1 MNFIKQI
8 LSRSNGG
15 ADSSSPINALL
26 KVFSAKYRLATLG
39 CSFMIFVAMCLFI
52 VLISSVKFNAFEGYY
67 GIGGASGEKY
77 GEKQTE
83 DWAEY
88 NKLEG
93 EEEAFYSKISDL
105 VEKYKNKGK
114 EVDEPLILATLFFDE
129 SVNVDENFECHTD
142 KKDTENE
149 ETEDDEEDE
158 DSTTNC
164 ESPYGDKTSEELY
177 KDAEKL
183 MKKTAGKSEDETRD
197 VIEDY
202 IRERVGDDLDDDSVD
217 KIVDDIYDAKDAYV
231 GLTYATDE
239 DSCTVSGS
247 DFEELDD
254 EEFFA
259 ASREERISMLATVAQ
274 AAYSETGI
282 LPSVTLSQA
291 ITESG
296 IGESAMAK
304 DAKNLFGMRTASVT
318 NEYWDGDVYQTA
330 GNGDFKKY
338 SSVSNAVFDYARN
351 LTTSIYGD
359 TSKITDPKEQI
370 QSIADHG
377 YCPGC
382 DGYVDNQYSFIEQY
396 DLTQYDTASDTCT
409 SNGCIDSD
417 PDFSNTKAWRATND
431 GGLNAV
437 SYAPG
442 GYGQCVWFAW
452 GRFYEVYG
460 YDPGFR
466 HDGKYNADELCEAHP
481 DKFEMSDKPKAGA
494 IFSTNPNY
502 SGANHVGF
510 VKSVDGDQ
518 LVIQDGNYDGAWNN
532 WEDAIRDW
540 NTMSWSL
547 AGLEANYGGGLK
559 FCNPKEPPKCDD
571 TSDGSGGPLSKSQY
585 GEKYNKLKAP
595 TYEELKKLAKKKYK
609 MDDKSFDIALGWT
622 QGDHLGDDNLDTNYW
637 NYFSAC
643 CPINEFV
650 KNGATAFQTRY
661 LNDAWSRYQ
670 GYYTLSAYQN
680 RAKTADEM
688 TRKAFYIALTNRDS
702 RPVEA
707 NGLPHS
713 KAPIYQADGYSSE
726 HGRIITW
733 GIWD

>member
-202 IRERVGDDLDDDSVD
+202 IKERVGDDLDDDSVD

-231 GLTYATDE
+231 ELTFATDE

-259 ASREERISMLATVAQ
+259 ASREDRISMLATVAQ

-351 LTTSIYGD
+351 LTTEIYGN
-359 TSKITDPKEQI
+359 TSELTDPKEQI

-396 DLTQYDTASDTCT
+396 DLTQYDGASNTCT
-409 SNGCIDSD
+409 ANGSIDGD
-417 PDFSNTKAWRATND
+417 PDFTNVKAWRHPEE
-431 GGLNAV
+431 GGMN
-437 SYAPG
+437 PFQ
-442 GYGQCVWFAW
+442 YGQCTWFAW

-466 HDGKYNADELCEAHP
+466 GNGSTNAQELCDAHP
-481 DKFEMSDKPKAGA
+481 DDFYMSTTEVKPGA
-494 IFSTNPNY
+494 IFSVNNSQY
-502 SGANHVGF
+502 GHVGF
-510 VKSVDGDQ
+510 VAAVNGDM
-518 LVIQDGNYDGAWNN
+518 LTIQDGNYNHMTDP
-532 WEDAIRDW
+532 WEVAITDW
-540 NTMSWSL
+540 KTIDWSIK
-547 AGLEANYGGGLK
+547 GLNDNYGGGIS
-559 FCNPKEPPKCDD
+559 FCNPKNPP
-571 TSDGSGGPLSKSQY
+571 TSITSEGGGTLGKSKITSKINSISAPSY
-585 GEKYNKLKAP
+585 DELRKMAKDKYH
-595 TYEELKKLAKKKYK
+595 
-609 MDDKSFDIALGWT
+609 MDEQAFQVALGWT
-622 QGDHLGDDNLDTNYW
+622 VGDTYQGQDDYISYL
-637 NYFSAC
+637 SAC
-643 CPINEFV
+643 CPINTFKKV
-650 KNGATAFQTRY
+650 GSASFINQYTSWG
-661 LNDAWSRYQ
+661 S
-670 GYYTLSAYQN
+670 YYTFSQYQY
-680 RAKTADEM
+680 RAKNAGTYARKVFYLAMTNLDTRPTQVNGVTIENGYATTLSEKTAIYCKQI
-688 TRKAFYIALTNRDS
+688 TWSHTL
-702 RPVEA
+702 A
-707 NGLPHS
+707 NGTN
-713 KAPIYQADGYSSE
+713 KGKVCA
-726 HGRIITW
+726 W
-733 GIWD
+733 K